1 MHTLLLAERR
11 LIILS
16 ACSWMGVTNLMR
28 QQPDHAARMG
38 RFALAVAQGV
48 SKIPVNAEVPGGPTL
63 SLRMGMHSGPV
74 VSGVAGSM
82 NVRFCL
88 FGNSVNLASRMES
101 TGDPGRIQMTKETA
115 WALTNDIGLKHR
127 VKRRP
132 GLVDVK
138 GQGKMRTYWLYT
150 DDDFEA
156 LARNP
161 SNGSYSILIS

>member
-1 MHTLLLAERR
+1 
-11 LIILS
+11 
-16 ACSWMGVTNLMR
+16 
-28 QQPDHAARMG
+28 
-38 RFALAVAQGV
+38 
-48 SKIPVNAEVPGGPTL
+48 
-63 SLRMGMHSGPV
+63 MGMHSGPV

-101 TGDPGRIQMTKETA
+101 TGEPGRIQMTKETA
-115 WALTNDIGLKHR
+115 MALMNDIGLKHR

-161 SNGSYSILIS
+161 SNGSYSILIG